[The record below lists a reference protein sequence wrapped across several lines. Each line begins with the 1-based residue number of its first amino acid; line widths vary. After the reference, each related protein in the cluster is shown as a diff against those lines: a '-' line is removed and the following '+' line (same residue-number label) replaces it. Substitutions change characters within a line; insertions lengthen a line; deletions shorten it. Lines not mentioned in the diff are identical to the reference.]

1 MYTNVCKIQKHD
13 NYSRLI
19 INSFKKIIVFLQN
32 KKFSLMNIG
41 IIGYGKMGKAIE
53 KLCIHRGHIV
63 SVILDE
69 KNSEDFSD
77 HFKNNV
83 DVAIEFTSP
92 DSAKNNIYKCIELGV
107 PVVSGTTGWVFDF
120 AEIETE
126 CKKNKAAVFYASNF
140 SIGMNIF
147 MDINEKLAKLL
158 SDFDNYDARIEET
171 HHVHKLDKPSGT
183 AISLAQGI
191 LKNNSKYVNYEL
203 KPVKDIRNLEI
214 ESFREGE
221 IIGEHKIIWENEID
235 EILIQ
240 HKAKNRTGFALG
252 AVLAAEFIKNKS
264 GLYNM
269 RDLLKL

>member
-1 MYTNVCKIQKHD
+1 MK
-13 NYSRLI
+13 
-19 INSFKKIIVFLQN
+19 
-32 KKFSLMNIG
+32 IG
-41 IIGYGKMGKAIE
+41 IIGYGRMGKAVE
-53 KLCIHRGHIV
+53 HIAKIRNHQV
-63 SVILDE
+63 VAIADDSIGTEINTTFAD
-69 KNSEDFSD
+69 K
-77 HFKNNV
+77 V

-92 DSAKNNIYKCIELGV
+92 DSAKNNIFKCIELGV
-107 PVVSGTTGWVFDF
+107 PVVSGTTGWDFDF
-120 AEIETE
+120 TEIETE
-126 CKKNKAAVFYASNF
+126 CKKNKSAVFYASNF

-147 MDINEKLAKLL
+147 MEINEKLAKLL

-191 LKNNSKYVNYEL
+191 FKNNSKYVNYEL

-252 AVLAAEFIKNKS
+252 AVLAAEFLKNKS
-264 GLYNM
+264 GLYSM

>member
-1 MYTNVCKIQKHD
+1 M
-13 NYSRLI
+13 R
-19 INSFKKIIVFLQN
+19 
-32 KKFSLMNIG
+32 IG
-41 IIGYGKMGKAIE
+41 IIGYGRMGKTIEQIAIMRNHE
-53 KLCIHRGHIV
+53 IGAIAD
-63 SVILDE
+63 STMGIEIDE
-69 KNSEDFSD
+69 SFAQKIDL
-77 HFKNNV
+77 
-83 DVAIEFTSP
+83 AIEFTSP
-92 DSAKNNIYKCIELGV
+92 DSAKNNIYRCIKLGI
-107 PVVSGTTGWVFDF
+107 PVVSGTTGWDFDF

-191 LKNNSKYVNYEL
+191 FKNNSKYVNYEL
-203 KPVKDIRNLEI
+203 KPIKDIRNLEI
-214 ESFREGE
+214 DSFREGE

-235 EILIQ
+235 EIIIQ

-252 AVLAAEFIKNKS
+252 AVLAAEFLENKS
-264 GLYNM
+264 GVFSM